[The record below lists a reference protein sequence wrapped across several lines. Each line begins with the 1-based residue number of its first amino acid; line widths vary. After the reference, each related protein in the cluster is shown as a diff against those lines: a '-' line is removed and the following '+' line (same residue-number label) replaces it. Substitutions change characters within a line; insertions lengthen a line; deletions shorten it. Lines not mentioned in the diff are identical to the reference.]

1 MSWLTNVATQSNQAT
16 QSSQESWW
24 SSWSGLSQPF
34 TSKGKKRDLYD
45 DENNN
50 GGNCFVVKVQKRI
63 NHRGQQVVHLN
74 KKRMNQKVV

>member
-34 TSKGKKRDLYD
+34 TSKGEKRDLSID
-45 DENNN
+45 
-50 GGNCFVVKVQKRI
+50 
-63 NHRGQQVVHLN
+63 
-74 KKRMNQKVV
+74 KKEQWLESFCSQSAKKDKLSPSAGS